1 MKTIPLT
8 RGLVALVDDEDYEAL
23 SQYKWRAMPTQSGL
37 CYAIR
42 SQWDGKR
49 NRTVLMHCQIM
60 GATPGHDIDHKN
72 HDGLNNQ
79 RENLRVATRSQNQ
92 RNRKPKGLG
101 YHGVNRVNHAWRAC
115 CFLGGKQVY
124 LGVYATPEQAAWV
137 RDEAIRAAGLAE
149 YAVMNN
155 VPPQEIPER
164 KRYGRVRDAGF

>member
-37 CYAIR
+37 CYALRTARDGNRQR
-42 SQWDGKR
+42 S
-49 NRTVLMHCQIM
+49 VLMHCEIM
-60 GATPGHDIDHKN
+60 KPQPGQEVDHLN
-72 HDGLNNQ
+72 HDGLDNQ
-79 RENLRVATRSQNQ
+79 RGNLRNITHPQNM
-92 RNRKPKGLG
+92 RNRRPRLAG
-101 YHGVNRVNHAWRAC
+101 YCGVNKANHAWRAY